1 MNNAL
6 NNMEKILDH
15 QICGFHQYILTSPVH
30 LNYVSCNLCAMLG
43 IQQNELLD
51 DRTDLYAK
59 MVHPADLEKYL
70 DFIQNIILKEQT
82 FTGEYRLIKKDGT
95 VIWVRDTVT
104 PGRLDDGTLIGYSV
118 LTDITDMKNRN
129 TDLVF
134 LNETVPCGILRY
146 TCEKQ
151 PRITYINSKMLEI
164 LRFPEAKEGEID
176 YLEMYKSNIFLMIPM
191 EERRRFI

>member
-6 NNMEKILDH
+6 NNMEKILDC

-82 FTGEYRLIKKDGT
+82 LTGEYRLIKKDGT

-104 PGRLDDGTLIGYSV
+104 PGRLDDGTLIGHSV

-134 LNETVPCGILRY
+134 LNETVPCGILRLISFS
-146 TCEKQ
+146 T
-151 PRITYINSKMLEI
+151 
-164 LRFPEAKEGEID
+164 
-176 YLEMYKSNIFLMIPM
+176 
-191 EERRRFI
+191 

>member
-59 MVHPADLEKYL
+59 WYIL
-70 DFIQNIILKEQT
+70 QILKSI
-82 FTGEYRLIKKDGT
+82 LI
-95 VIWVRDTVT
+95 
-104 PGRLDDGTLIGYSV
+104 LS
-118 LTDITDMKNRN
+118 
-129 TDLVF
+129 
-134 LNETVPCGILRY
+134 
-146 TCEKQ
+146 
-151 PRITYINSKMLEI
+151 RI
-164 LRFPEAKEGEID
+164 
-176 YLEMYKSNIFLMIPM
+176 
-191 EERRRFI
+191 